1 VIDTAQFPTLNPTLH
16 RETIPGGGHRSLILR
31 AGQRL
36 RLTDTEGCANLTL
49 MALNAGQKSERL
61 NLPDTLKA
69 QHTAYLTAG
78 HCLYS
83 DMGRVLLA
91 ITEDTCGWHD
101 CFGGTLNA
109 GEVREKYGAGTFDD
123 LRNGFFR
130 NGSDNLLIEMGK
142 WDLGVQD
149 IQMVVN
155 FFSKVAV
162 RDGGHLHYVPEHS
175 KPGNHVDL
183 YAPMDTLV
191 VMTAVQHPM
200 DPAPRYAPRPVD
212 IAIDDVRDTAITA
225 ACRRSCAENGRAFY
239 NTELFCL

>member
-1 VIDTAQFPTLNPTLH
+1 MTDAAKFPALTPTLH

-36 RLTDTEGCANLTL
+36 RLTDTEGGANLAL
-49 MALNAGQKSERL
+49 MALNASQMSERL
-61 NLPDTLKA
+61 NLPDSLKA
-69 QHTAYLTAG
+69 QHTAYVTSG

-101 CFGGTLNA
+101 CFGGVLNA
-109 GEVREKYGAGTFDD
+109 VEVEDKYGSGTFGRM
-123 LRNGFFR
+123 RNGFYR
-130 NGSDNLLIEMGK
+130 NGFENLLVELGK
-142 WDLGVQD
+142 WNLDARD

-162 RDGGHLHYVPEHS
+162 ADGGHLHYISDHS
-175 KPGNHVDL
+175 KRGCHVDL

-200 DPAPRYAPRPVD
+200 DLSPHYDPKPVEF
-212 IAIDDVRDTAITA
+212 AIDAVQDTSITA
-225 ACRRSCAENGRAFY
+225 ACRRSCSENGRAFY